1 MKGEAQVV
9 RVGEEYLNLDEYTA
23 LFSGDTNE
31 NLDKVAN
38 MAYIGR
44 GDENQEKIISINS
57 D

>member
-1 MKGEAQVV
+1 MV